1 MLQKLTIT
9 LAALAAII
17 LVWNLHTILLVVP
30 DELNQGA
37 AFRIIYFHVAAVFT
51 SFCGFYLAMGLAV
64 LYLAK
69 RNLRYDSMSAAVTE
83 VSAVFATVT
92 LITGMFWGRIIWGIW
107 WAWDPRLISYCVCL
121 LFCWGYLMMRKAVDD
136 PTQRARL
143 SAVLLIFTTLDII
156 IVWKSIE
163 WWRTQ
168 HPGPVLTIRGGGGMA
183 PGMEAP
189 IFWNLLAMVLLAT
202 AMSLIRMRQDSM
214 QREIDAVRRYA
225 HAM

>member
-9 LAALAAII
+9 LAALAAVI
-17 LVWNLHTILLVVP
+17 LCWNLHTIFLDVP

-37 AFRIIYFHVAAVFT
+37 AFRIIYFHIPAVFT
-51 SFCGFYLAMGLAV
+51 SFCGFYLAMALAI
-64 LYLAK
+64 LYLIK
-69 RNLRYDSMSAAVTE
+69 KDLRFDAMSAAITE

-92 LITGMFWGRIIWGIW
+92 LVTGMIWGRIIWGIW
-107 WAWDPRLISYCVCL
+107 WTWDPRMISYVVCL
-121 LFCWGYLMMRKAVDD
+121 LFCWGYLMLRKAVDD
-136 PTQRARL
+136 PSQRARL
-143 SAVLLIFTTLDII
+143 SAVLLIFTSLDIV
-156 IVWKSIE
+156 IVWKSID

-168 HPGPVLTIRGGGGMA
+168 HPSAVLSIRSGGGMA

-189 IFWNLLAMVLLAT
+189 IYWNLLALIMLAT
-202 AMSLIRMRQDSM
+202 AMALVRMRQESM